1 MKHTEMSRS
10 GRIQVPV
17 LPQQQQETWLQQLV
31 TVLRAWFGRRS
42 AR

>member
-17 LPQQQQETWLQQLV
+17 LPQRRPNWWQQFARMV
-31 TVLRAWFGRRS
+31 RAWLGRSTR
-42 AR
+42 